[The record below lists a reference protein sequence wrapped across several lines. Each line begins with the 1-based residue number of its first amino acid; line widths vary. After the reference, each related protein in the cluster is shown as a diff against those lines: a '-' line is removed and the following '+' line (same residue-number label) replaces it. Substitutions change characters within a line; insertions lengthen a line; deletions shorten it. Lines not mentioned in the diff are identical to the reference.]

1 MSLYYQDEH
10 VTLYH
15 GDCREIIPALPSVEA
30 VLTDPPYGIT
40 DSSWDNKFDAQWLV
54 ESLTESAPE
63 GVAAFAAVQPLTAE
77 LVLAAGKRFRHEWIW
92 QKNAGSNFGTLKW
105 HPMREHESV
114 IVTAKSKGRYFPVM
128 QERSGGG
135 LSRVKSGAVN
145 YSASKREG
153 VQNGALDKGGSSRRP
168 DLRYPSSI
176 QKFNRE
182 RGLHPTQKP
191 VDLFAYLVETY
202 TRTGDTVL
210 DPFAGSGTTLVAA
223 LSKNRKAIGVEL
235 EERYC
240 EIIARRLDQGVLD
253 FSSLA

>member
-1 MSLYYQDEH
+1 MKPYYEDQY

-15 GDCREIIPALPSVEA
+15 ANALDILPEIRQVAA
-30 VLTDPPYGIT
+30 VLTDPPYGVT
-40 DSSWDNKFDAQWLV
+40 DSKWDTKIDATWLV
-54 ESLTESAPE
+54 DTLTDAAPE
-63 GVAAFAAVQPLTAE
+63 GVAAFTAVQPLTSE

-114 IVTAKSKGRYFPVM
+114 IVAAKNKGQYYPVM
-128 QERSGGG
+128 QERTGGG
-135 LSRVKSGAVN
+135 LSRIQSGVVK
-145 YSASKREG
+145 YSAKIREG
-153 VQNGALDKGGSSRRP
+153 VQNGALNQGGESKRP
-168 DLRYPSSI
+168 DLRYPSSV

-191 VDLFAYLVETY
+191 VSLFAYLVKTY
-202 TRTGDTVL
+202 TLPGDTVL

-223 LSKNRKAIGVEL
+223 VEQGRHAIGIEL

-240 EIIARRLDQGVLD
+240 EVIAKRLDQGALD
-253 FSSLA
+253 IGAPA